1 MQTSCASDTDEYRC
15 RCVIREVVLP
25 LKRRSTAPYAAPA
38 MYRAMRPQAVQR
50 RVTWQR
56 GGGGESSGLRSMEPE
71 QLGQLSG
78 EPLRSLAMRCNACA
92 GLYVAGRGLRIDPP
106 DNEPALSDG
115 RRHRNGSS

>member
-1 MQTSCASDTDEYRC
+1 MQTSCASDTDVYRC
-15 RCVIREVVLP
+15 RGLLGKVVRLR
-25 LKRRSTAPYAAPA
+25 KTALEGSYAAPA

-106 DNEPALSDG
+106 DNEPALSAD